1 MTRVYGNKNTRA
13 SGYKLKTPDWR
24 DKPKPVNRVDTNVCV
39 TTKTEPM
46 EYTGDLVKGIA
57 LFHKSCYQPV
67 ISEEAIQ
74 DAARMRR

>member
-1 MTRVYGNKNTRA
+1 MTRVYSNKIPKK
-13 SGYKLKTPDWR
+13 GYKLSQPAWR
-24 DKPKPVNRVDTNVCV
+24 DKPKPVSRVETTACE
-39 TTKTEPM
+39 TTKTASP